1 MTDLSRL
8 TKPQRRAVEA
18 LLTLGSSEQSLA
30 FGSDYVLISK
40 PFHADRTPSVEVFR
54 DGGYRDYS
62 GSPDWLDLGL
72 KSWGTYLDLEQAT
85 EGKWLRIWE
94 ELDPLSDEHAKY
106 LDSRRITRH
115 VSLKSDGAAICF
127 PLWKGG
133 QMCGIQRR
141 FTDGRTP
148 KCRLFEG
155 SDASG
160 LFLPYLPTDHPKA
173 VYVCE
178 GATDTWALSSWTSS
192 DNMVVGL
199 LSASTTAA
207 IAPIV
212 EKYACPIVLCM
223 DNDAA
228 GREAERK
235 IIAAYPDADFWR
247 FNLLVYKD
255 INDLI
260 MANDEWSTTR
270 IERNVSLE
278 FLDGA
283 KEQAPDGLW
292 LGWWPPE
299 VPQGKPC
306 AFTPKDG
313 WQWYIFPPDYDRVKA
328 RELCWSNQV
337 SGYMV
342 RA

>member
-8 TKPQRRAVEA
+8 SPRQRRAVEA
-18 LLTLGSSEQSLA
+18 LVKLGSPAESVQM
-30 FGSDYVLISK
+30 GSDYVLVSK

-62 GSPDWLDLGL
+62 GSREWLDLGL
-72 KSWGTYLDLEQAT
+72 KYYGTYLDLERAA
-85 EGKWLRIWE
+85 EGQWE
-94 ELDPLSDEHAKY
+94 LMWDELSPLTDEHAAY
-106 LDSRRITRH
+106 LTKRRITFH
-115 VSLKSDGAAICF
+115 GGLKSDGAAICF
-127 PLWKGG
+127 PLWKDGTI
-133 QMCGIQRR
+133 CGIQRR

-160 LFLPYLPTDHPKA
+160 LFMPRLVASPKK

-178 GATDTWALSSWTSS
+178 GATDTWALASWAAS
-192 DNMVVGL
+192 DSLVVGL
-199 LSASTTAA
+199 LSASTTNA
-207 IAPIV
+207 IDPITR
-212 EKYACPIVLCM
+212 KYGDIILCM

-235 IIAAYPDADFWR
+235 IVAAYPDVQFWR

-260 MANDEWSTTR
+260 MANDEWSTTK

-299 VPQGKPC
+299 VPQGKEC
-306 AFTPKDG
+306 AFTAKDG